1 MRRHA
6 LTFWIMGCAMLA
18 GAQSEDHQLPSP
30 SFGGAFMDGHG
41 QLVNQ
46 RRTDGPPWPWV
57 GPQYL
62 VRGIGRPVIS
72 DTSEY
77 WYGDYGSGEPIGVWT
92 HHLADGSYSKGP
104 VTCSD
109 WYTFIDTEGEEHT
122 GCHRYY
128 IKDGVWHYYDR
139 DSTLVRT
146 ERYSRKFEHQ
156 VCGIDSSFYVDPS
169 GAETLIFYRWRKS
182 THRDRS
188 FFHHR
193 ERTYDDSGHLL
204 TDSEWNHK
212 RHRTTEYFP
221 NGSVKRTWVATVIL
235 GIRFNRAVTTDYSA
249 DGKNKVRTVDKAWTR
264 ERIRC

>member
-46 RRTDGPPWPWV
+46 RRTEGPPWPWV

-77 WYGDYGSGEPIGVWT
+77 WFGDYGSGEPIGVWT

-109 WYTFIDTEGEEHT
+109 RYTFIDTEGEEHT
-122 GCHRYY
+122 GCHHYY

-146 ERYSRKFEHQ
+146 ERYSRKFEYQ
-156 VCGIDSSFYVDPS
+156 VWGIDSSFYVDPS
-169 GAETLIFYRWRKS
+169 GAETLTFYRWRKS

-235 GIRFNRAVTTDYSA
+235 GICFNRAVTTDYSE
-249 DGKNKVRTVDKAWTR
+249 DGKNKVRTVGKAWTR